1 MNLKTLEITTDLLSN
16 NFDHY
21 NEQSYSE
28 FSGVSIG
35 NDGSLEQNFSKG
47 IDYSQLQLPT
57 HQPLKHLKITYHTK

>member
-1 MNLKTLEITTDLLSN
+1 MKNLQTLEITTDLISS

-35 NDGSLEQNFSKG
+35 NDLESNYCKG
-47 IDYSQLQLPT
+47 IDYSQL
-57 HQPLKHLKITYHTK
+57 